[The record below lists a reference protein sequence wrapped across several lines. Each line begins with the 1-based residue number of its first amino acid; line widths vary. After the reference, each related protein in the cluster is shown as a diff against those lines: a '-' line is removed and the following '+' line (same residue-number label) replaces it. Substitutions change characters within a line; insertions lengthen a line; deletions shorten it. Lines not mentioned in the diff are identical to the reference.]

1 MDISTLTAS
10 EPVERGGGKFF
21 RPYTV
26 RCAIYIAVKDVGV
39 GDKVEI
45 NSVTDSRGGN
55 VSFAHVRA
63 SLNKIEELCGIKFTT
78 RIINGSLHVWRM
90 K

>member
-1 MDISTLTAS
+1 MEISALDVS

-21 RPYTV
+21 RPYTLRSAV
-26 RCAIYIAVKDVGV
+26 YTAVKDMGV
-39 GDKVEI
+39 GDKIEI
-45 NSVTDSRGGN
+45 NSVTDLSGVN
-55 VSFAHVRA
+55 VCFNHARTA
-63 SLNKIEELCGIKFTT
+63 LNKIQELCGIKFTT